1 MTVYECL
8 LELDELGYLR
18 PLMNKGVI
26 SLHFVQWMEIT
37 KKKLE
42 DPNASY
48 CEISCCVS
56 GTKSTVF
63 RAYNFMNQPLM

>member
-8 LELDELGYLR
+8 LELDKSGYLR
-18 PLMNKGVI
+18 PLVRKGVI
-26 SLHFVQWMEIT
+26 PLHFVQWMEIT

-42 DPNASY
+42 NPKASY
-48 CEISCCVS
+48 CEISYHVS

-63 RAYNFMNQPLM
+63 RAYNFMNQSLT